1 MLDLDKERIDKYLLQ
16 LEKGQFIDPRYQFV
30 KADNK
35 LKLLGAGGFAYV
47 YEMYDS
53 LAPENRYA
61 AKVTEVDAS
70 TGEERFI
77 LETTQIQY
85 VLSEQS
91 ENIMRVIALWSMKL
105 QLDEN
110 GNITGVIR
118 KNQEEYKDAD
128 GVLLEII
135 LLEKLEKLIDKDKY
149 GNIELSRDELKTEE
163 GVIRFAKDIGRA
175 LFTIHSNG
183 YLHRDIKLENIFW
196 DENLKQYKLGDFGI
210 ARYVGKEGA
219 ETVVFTNGY
228 GAPEIE
234 KQLVKSYNLTADI
247 YSFGITLFLLLNGL
261 KFPASDGYYTNV
273 IQYSKDFILPA
284 PEFAS
289 PQLTRIIRKMCS
301 YRAEDRYQ
309 SAEEI
314 LLEIGKIDGD
324 CSNCEFTEYP
334 DLETETYREPDNKQ
348 NEDKNNS
355 DEMSWLEKE
364 DYELSREERKKKLQ
378 YEKED
383 YTFSSIWKLI
393 MTALWTVLLLKSFSP
408 DAPYINQWEFW
419 ILPIVLLVEAILQRM
434 KEFHIEF
441 GIITVGVL
449 LLSIQYLGIDAPQ
462 IMAIVAVLIGIPG
475 ITAGVSIG
483 IGLWIAQML
492 TGKLA
497 WLSICSTWDL
507 GWIILIML
515 AGVIESSILLRK
527 KYKRA
532 TNYETL
538 VVSNVMGSIGSWMTI
553 AGVIMLVLGHFNII
567 VIPDIVKRIHFIRVG
582 IGVNIIKLFWSSWY
596 GLSYRGEDN
605 VDESLD
611 KR

>member
-1 MLDLDKERIDKYLLQ
+1 MLDLDKEKIDKYLLQ
-16 LEKGQFIDPRYQFV
+16 LEKRQFIDPRYQFV
-30 KADNK
+30 KVDNK

-53 LAPENRYA
+53 LAPENHYA

-70 TGEERFI
+70 TGEERYI

-110 GNITGVIR
+110 ENITGVIGG
-118 KNQEEYKDAD
+118 NQEEYEDAD

-149 GNIELSRDELKTEE
+149 GNIELSRDELKTED
-163 GVIRFAKDIGRA
+163 GVIRFATDIGRA

-234 KQLVKSYNLTADI
+234 KQLVKSYDLTADI

-261 KFPASDGYYTNV
+261 KFPASDGYYANV
-273 IQYSKDFILPA
+273 IQYSPNFILPA

-289 PQLTRIIRKMCS
+289 PKLTRIIRKMCS

-314 LLEIGKIDGD
+314 LLEIGKIDGN
-324 CSNCEFTEYP
+324 CSNYEFTEYP
-334 DLETETYREPDNKQ
+334 DLETETYREPDDKKK
-348 NEDKNNS
+348 EDKNNS
-355 DEMSWLEKE
+355 EEMSWLEKE
-364 DYELSREERKKKLQ
+364 DYELSREERKKKLH
-378 YEKED
+378 YEEED
-383 YTFSSIWKLI
+383 YTASSIWKMI

-408 DAPYINQWEFW
+408 DAPYMDQWEFW
-419 ILPIVLLVEAILQRM
+419 ILPIILLVEAILQRM
-434 KEFHIEF
+434 KELHVEF
-441 GIITVGVL
+441 GVITIGVF
-449 LLSIQYLGIDAPQ
+449 LLSIQYLGIDVPQ

-483 IGLWIAQML
+483 IGLWIVQML

-507 GWIILIML
+507 GWIILVML
-515 AGVIESSILLRK
+515 AVVIESYILLRA
-527 KYKRA
+527 KYKRT
-532 TNYETL
+532 TNYEKVVFL
-538 VVSNVMGSIGSWMTI
+538 VIESIGNWMI
-553 AGVIMLVLGHFNII
+553 IVGGVLLALGHFNII
-567 VIPDIVKRIHFIRVG
+567 VIPDIVKHIHFVRVG
-582 IGVNIIKLFWSSWY
+582 IGISIISMLNSDHYESSY
-596 GLSYRGEDN
+596 GEEN
-605 VDESLD
+605 KIDESLD